1 MIQLRLVS
9 FRRFIVVL
17 YELGFFLVSLFS
29 RCLNLLILG
38 GSIHQ
43 TTSARVETEVRSGN
57 IEWYSLKLTINRI
70 FFLQEDHCAGA
81 RDEELRRA
89 RETLRLN
96 KE

>member
-9 FRRFIVVL
+9 FRRFIRVL

-43 TTSARVETEVRSGN
+43 TTSARIETEVRSGKT
-57 IEWYSLKLTINRI
+57 EWYKIKALVNSV
-70 FFLQEDHCAGA
+70 FFMQEDHCASA

-89 RETLRLN
+89 IETLRLN
-96 KE
+96 GE